1 MTAWAGDFTYDFLR
15 ELFAIARERGDV
27 RLLADGIDAP
37 GLIVRHDI
45 DLSLERAVAVG
56 AAEAEAGVRATFLVM
71 VDSPLYRLDSRPSRA
86 ALDALRAQGHDVGLH
101 MDLGPRGEVPG
112 LVIEDIAPEVEACR
126 ERLASV
132 LADDVRSISF
142 HRPPDPLVAALGPVA
157 AVCGMVNAYAD
168 PLMRCYLAD
177 SAGAWRHGDPRPM
190 LRRPPCDTVQLLI
203 HPFWWGDEHLSGA
216 DRLEAFYRQQV
227 GGLAPFDAL
236 AFDRTLANVVR
247 RARRTG
253 LLSREAATASSP
265 APGPTAAAEPT
276 R

>member
-27 RLLADGIDAP
+27 RLLAEGVDAP

-71 VDSPLYRLDSRPSRA
+71 VDSPLYVLDSPGSRA

-112 LVIEDIAPEVEACR
+112 LVIDDITPEVEACR
-126 ERLASV
+126 DRLGGV
-132 LADDVRSISF
+132 LHDEVHSISF
-142 HRPPDPLVAALGPVA
+142 HRPPDPLVAALRPVSE
-157 AVCGMVNAYAD
+157 VCGMVNAYAD

-177 SAGAWRHGDPRPM
+177 SAGAWRHGDPRPT
-190 LRRPPCDTVQLLI
+190 LREPPCDTVQLLI

-216 DRLEAFYRQQV
+216 DRLEAFYREEV
-227 GGLAPFDAL
+227 DGMAPFDAL

-247 RARRTG
+247 RSRRAG
-253 LLSREAATASSP
+253 LL
-265 APGPTAAAEPT
+265 APTKVTP

>member
-27 RLLADGIDAP
+27 RLLAEGIAAP
-37 GLIVRHDI
+37 GLVVRHDI

-71 VDSPLYRLDSRPSRA
+71 VVSPLYGLEAPSSRA

-112 LVIEDIAPEVEACR
+112 LVVDDIAPEVEACR
-126 ERLASV
+126 ERLAGV
-132 LADDVRSISF
+132 LDDEVRSISF
-142 HRPPDPLVAALGPVA
+142 HRPPDPLVAALRPVA
-157 AVCGMVNAYAD
+157 EVCGMVNAYAD
-168 PLMRCYLAD
+168 PLMACYLAD
-177 SAGAWRHGDPRPM
+177 SAGAWRHGDPRPT
-190 LRRPPCDTVQLLI
+190 LRQPPCDTVQLLI
-203 HPFWWGDEHLSGA
+203 HPFWWGDEHMAAA

-227 GGLAPFDAL
+227 EGMAPFHAL

-247 RARRTG
+247 RSRRAG
-253 LLSREAATASSP
+253 LLARTP
-265 APGPTAAAEPT
+265 AEPA